1 MKAAKEEWIAEQRK
15 NLEKGMLSGD
25 NKEVYNPLK
34 ALTKAQQHQSA
45 VIEDSNGNILTDS
58 TSVLYRWTEYC
69 SSLYNY
75 ENHPDTYLLQSN

>member
-25 NKEVYNPLK
+25 NKEVYNTLK

-45 VIEDSNGNILTDS
+45 VIEDSNGNILAES
-58 TSVLYRWTEYC
+58 TAVL
-69 SSLYNY
+69 NG
-75 ENHPDTYLLQSN
+75 